1 VDVSAHVRDRL
12 PLLAAG
18 ALDPGEEA
26 AVRAHLAQCVA
37 CADAEARWR
46 ALADGLRELGG
57 PAPDTGLLARTREAA
72 ARRIAERAEEAWNR
86 RALGFL
92 IVFAWVLTGGTWL
105 VIELVVGTLA
115 LHLGRS
121 PGSTALWFGAYVAAG
136 FVTATAAAVLL
147 GRQAREEGRMA

>member
-18 ALDPGEEA
+18 ALEAGEEEP
-26 AVRAHLAQCVA
+26 VRAHLAACPA
-37 CADAEARWR
+37 CAEAEARWR
-46 ALADGLRELGG
+46 HLADGLREMDGLAPG
-57 PAPDTGLLARTREAA
+57 PGLLARTREAV

-92 IVFAWVLTGGTWL
+92 IVFAWTLTGGTWL
-105 VIELVVGTLA
+105 LIELVRGTLA
-115 LHLGRS
+115 LHLGRA

-136 FVTATAAAVLL
+136 FVMATAAAVLL